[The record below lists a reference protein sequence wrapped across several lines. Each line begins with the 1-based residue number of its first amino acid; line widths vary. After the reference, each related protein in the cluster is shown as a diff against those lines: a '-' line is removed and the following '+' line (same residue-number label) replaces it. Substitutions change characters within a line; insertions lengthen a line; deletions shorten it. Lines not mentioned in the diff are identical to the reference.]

1 MVERTTPNNLT
12 HRLATSDDVP
22 TLRAIVVEAIDVLQ
36 ASYLTPEQ
44 ITSSRA
50 IMGIDGQLVEDGTY
64 FVIDSTV
71 RSSDAAAGASDRL
84 CTGRTPQRRDAALLN
99 PSTEPARVRAMYTDP
114 RFARRGVG
122 RLILSICE
130 SAAAAE
136 GSHYLELM
144 ATRSGY
150 PLYRAFGF
158 VDVEQITDSTGG
170 APVPL
175 IRMRKEGT
183 RTTADPQT

>member
-1 MVERTTPNNLT
+1 MVERTTPDNLT
-12 HRLATSDDVP
+12 HRLATTDDVP
-22 TLRAIVVEAIDVLQ
+22 RLRAIVNEAIGVLQ

-50 IMGIDGQLVEDGTY
+50 IMGLDLQLVEDGTY
-64 FVIDSTV
+64 FVIESDGEIVGCGGWSRRSTLYGN
-71 RSSDAAAGASDRL
+71 DA
-84 CTGRTPQRRDAALLN
+84 TPRRNAALLN

-122 RLILSICE
+122 RLILTLCE

-136 GSHYLELM
+136 GFHQLELM
-144 ATRSGY
+144 ATLSGH
-150 PLYRAFGF
+150 PLYQSFGF
-158 VDVEQITDSTGG
+158 VDVEEVTDDTGG

-175 IRMRKEGT
+175 IRMRKPVNAQDRG
-183 RTTADPQT
+183 